1 MDPMFISMFPVLT
14 EFCLFRCLPV
24 FLYYILS
31 DVAVCLTR
39 WWKCCVPNKEAGVF
53 WVPTVFTD
61 NSEPANSQFLIKLT
75 KPTLKAPCSS
85 HIQSSTLFF
94 VSKFQVPSVSWAGL
108 NVNLSGGEGGGG
120 ELGFKKKMIMI
131 YIQKELVNLYSVCSI
146 TMKNNFALPVVYR
159 V

>member
-1 MDPMFISMFPVLT
+1 MMDPMFISMFPVLT

-108 NVNLSGGEGGGG
+108 NVNLSGGGKN
-120 ELGFKKKMIMI
+120 LDLKRKWLWFIYKK
-131 YIQKELVNLYSVCSI
+131 SWWTSI
-146 TMKNNFALPVVYR
+146 VYVLSLWR
-159 V
+159 ITLLCL

>member
-1 MDPMFISMFPVLT
+1 MMDPMFISMFPVLT

-108 NVNLSGGEGGGG
+108 NVNLSGGG
-120 ELGFKKKMIMI
+120 ENLDLKRKWLWFIYKK
-131 YIQKELVNLYSVCSI
+131 SWWTSI
-146 TMKNNFALPVVYR
+146 VYVLSLWR
-159 V
+159 ITLLCL